1 MIFLFTLFVLPIFF
15 SNNSVSSQTDYQFT
29 SINGDDIKTSSV
41 AQQILERIELSKKLL
56 ADLQAGKNLEQTEQ
70 QKFIE

>member
-1 MIFLFTLFVLPIFF
+1 MIFLFTLFVFSIFF
-15 SNNSVSSQTDYQFT
+15 SNNLVSSQADYQFT

-56 ADLQAGKNLEQTEQ
+56 ADLQAEKNLE
-70 QKFIE
+70 